1 MLDCA
6 SHQKASR
13 QEQCGR
19 KFKLGF
25 GLTLTLVSLGVVGD
39 ADGQG
44 TAFYVWVGP

>member
-6 SHQKASR
+6 SHEKASR
-13 QEQCGR
+13 QEQRGR
-19 KFKLGF
+19 KFNLSLSL
-25 GLTLTLVSLGVVGD
+25 GLTLGILGVIGD